1 MSRKAGSRDDTN
13 LSLRARSRTQ
23 LRQTSGS
30 HTSFSEALFALGK
43 TYAPSRWGLPV
54 HSLLIGCHFSKS
66 LEKATKPRPSACA
79 LAPGLASRCR
89 GRRLAGG
96 RAGLGAEECR

>member
-43 TYAPSRWGLPV
+43 TYAPSRWGSTGPFPINRLP
-54 HSLLIGCHFSKS
+54 LF
-66 LEKATKPRPSACA
+66 
-79 LAPGLASRCR
+79 
-89 GRRLAGG
+89 
-96 RAGLGAEECR
+96 